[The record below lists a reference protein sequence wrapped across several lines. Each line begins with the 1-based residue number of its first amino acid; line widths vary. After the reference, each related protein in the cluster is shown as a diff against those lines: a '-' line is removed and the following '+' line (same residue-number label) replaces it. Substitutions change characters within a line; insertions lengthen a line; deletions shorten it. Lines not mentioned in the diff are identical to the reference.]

1 MMADKKTLELQIKVL
16 ANQAQ
21 QQIKL
26 FATDIKNAATQVK
39 EFTKNNQDIKNA
51 MGAIQAEAQR
61 ATNSL
66 KLFGGSATELK
77 IQTQKMKSVI
87 LDLVENGL
95 DPESDEIKNLVK
107 QYKNLDAQ
115 IEKTEIH
122 QEGLAGTVQTL
133 TKEIGSL
140 AAVTAAVSFDKW
152 VAGLAG
158 SALSAST
165 SFRAAKEDFGIMLG
179 DMEAGAGLLAE
190 LQEFN
195 FWTPFDLDQTSQAAK
210 VLMAAKVPLGE
221 ITEYLTRF
229 GDIAQ
234 GNGQRFQS
242 FINAFSKASAKGKAD
257 MEVLNVYIDQG
268 VQILDALG
276 EQMGVTSAE
285 IVDMASKGEIS
296 FQDLDRALES
306 MAAEGGLY
314 YNSMATASQR
324 LDAVQAGLS
333 ESVNALAAS
342 FGDMLAPI
350 IAKVLEILTNL
361 VDAINDSPF
370 LKGVLAAALSA
381 VVVVINTKMITALI
395 SLAAKI
401 WATYAAQMGLNS
413 AMAVTNPA
421 LIAATAAVAAATA
434 GFVAYAAAQQESAE
448 QTAEAALAAKKQTEA
463 LKDLR
468 KEAEE
473 YMNYLD
479 GINLSQAQ
487 AAVDSYTNFRLP
499 SAKESLDA
507 AIAKKENTPQFLQ
520 TYEEEGYW
528 NPLGVP
534 GGTTINPAYEQAQKE
549 VEEAQALY
557 DRLLAEAETAQKKL
571 EEIQGRTAQFGTE
584 WQDKLLSDEEKLLK
598 EKAASI
604 AELKAKAENLLGQG
618 WENNPKYKAEFDA
631 LIKYYETEL
640 EKLNTEAGG
649 GEEIPAPVP
658 FDSDWSQKNLSEV
671 EKLEHEYKN
680 SLKELKQAAEASF
693 GDDYAQNSQ
702 FIGERIALETYYTNE
717 RRRMAEAAAE
727 AERQDVLSAHEQ
739 RMAAIKEEFEYRR
752 ELARQQLQ
760 QGDVVAV
767 GSFAQNAFASAASD
781 TQAFELAASVS
792 GGTGL
797 SAALGPMAMFSEALA
812 ESVLSLESV
821 QKVLN
826 PISTILESMMQ
837 VVEPLINSVLQPIVK
852 VLELLGKTLGLVLS
866 PMLNI
871 LSLVTAIA
879 PSLKILEA
887 VLKVVGK
894 AFEWF
899 NNNVIVP
906 VGNAIIGM
914 VNAVIDLL
922 NKIPFVDI
930 DKIGKLQVVGEAAEQ
945 MSKDMERLT
954 AEVNNMYERQKD
966 AVRDLLESQLTALE
980 SQYEL
985 GLISRKEYEEQ
996 AQKYTKEADDK
1007 LIEINQLQ
1015 AEILGQIE
1023 KNTYAA
1029 ATGNTQG
1036 LDESRKSYAESLS
1049 EKWGEK
1055 AGFLGELAGGLVGGI
1070 ADVGK
1075 AIWEGVKKVGEGIGK
1090 FFKGLF
1096 GFATGTTFV
1105 PQDMPAMIHQGEAI
1119 IPKTFMEGIRAGDLA
1134 LVANSSASAASGSP
1148 VYVTVN
1154 VSGSVVS
1161 ERELVDVVY
1170 TGIANGIST
1179 RRLTPLPVGV
1189 A

>member
-16 ANQAQ
+16 MQQAQ
-21 QQIKL
+21 QQIKT
-26 FATDIKNAATQVK
+26 FAADIKTAATQIKGLNTNNATVK
-39 EFTKNNQDIKNA
+39 NSIEEVQKEAKRAAEEINNFAKT
-51 MGAIQAEAQR
+51 GSFSIQ
-61 ATNSL
+61 N
-66 KLFGGSATELK
+66 
-77 IQTQKMKSVI
+77 
-87 LDLVENGL
+87 
-95 DPESDEIKNLVK
+95 
-107 QYKNLDAQ
+107 
-115 IEKTEIH
+115 
-122 QEGLAGTVQTL
+122 L

-179 DMEAGAGLLAE
+179 DMEAGAGLFAE

-306 MAAEGGLY
+306 MAEEGGLY

-324 LDAVQAGLS
+324 LDAMQAGLS

-342 FGDMLAPI
+342 FGDMLAPVV
-350 IAKVLEILTNL
+350 AKVLEILTNL

-395 SLAAKI
+395 SLASKI

-421 LIAATAAVAAATA
+421 LIATTAAVAAATA

-448 QTAEAALAAKKQTEA
+448 QTAEAALATKKQTEA
-463 LKDLR
+463 IKDLK

-473 YMNYLD
+473 YLSFMNEMSIAEAKLVVDNY
-479 GINLSQAQ
+479 INN
-487 AAVDSYTNFRLP
+487 VIP
-499 SAKESLDA
+499 SAQQALED
-507 AIAKKENTPQFLQ
+507 AKK
-520 TYEEEGYW
+520 
-528 NPLGVP
+528 
-534 GGTTINPAYEQAQKE
+534 K
-549 VEEAQALY
+549 
-557 DRLLAEAETAQKKL
+557 LAETPKLIEYDMTDSGNIGIETALVDNYEYYQQEQEVATLESRLKIYTSRLEEAQKKL
-571 EEIQGRTAQFGTE
+571 EEIKGRAAQFGTE
-584 WQDKLLSDEEKLLK
+584 WQDKLLSEEETLLKEKATSIAKLNTEAEKLLK
-598 EKAASI
+598 E
-604 AELKAKAENLLGQG
+604 G
-618 WENNPKYKAEFDA
+618 WENNPQYKAELDA
-631 LIKYYETEL
+631 LIKYYEIEL
-640 EKLNTEAGG
+640 AKLKNA
-649 GEEIPAPVP
+649 PPPVP
-658 FDSDWSQKNLSEV
+658 FDSDWSYKNLSEI

-680 SLKELKQAAEASF
+680 SLQELEQAAKASF
-693 GDDYAQNSQ
+693 GEDYAQNSQ

-717 RRRMAEAAAE
+717 RRRMEEAAAE
-727 AERQDVLSAHEQ
+727 AERQEILAAHELK
-739 RMAAIKEEFEYRR
+739 MAVLKEEFEYRR

-760 QGDVVAV
+760 QGDVGAV
-767 GSFAQNAFASAASD
+767 GAFSQNAFASAASD
-781 TQAFELAASVS
+781 TQAFELAASES

-797 SAALGPMAMFSEALA
+797 SAALGPLAMFVEALA

-826 PISTILESMMQ
+826 PFSTILNSMMQ
-837 VVEPLINSVLQPIVK
+837 VVEPLINSVLTPIVK
-852 VLELLGKTLGLVLS
+852 VLELFGKMLGLVLS

-871 LSLVTAIA
+871 LNLVMQIS

-887 VLKVVGK
+887 VLKVVGD
-894 AFEWF
+894 AFKWF
-899 NNNVIVP
+899 NNSVIVP
-906 VGNAIIGM
+906 VGNSIINIANEIIG
-914 VNAVIDLL
+914 LL
-922 NKIPFVDI
+922 NKIPGVDI
-930 DKIGKLQVVGEAAEQ
+930 DKIKKLQKVGEATEQ
-945 MSKDMERLT
+945 MTKDMERLT

-1015 AEILGQIE
+1015 TEILEQIE
-1023 KNTYAA
+1023 KNTFA
-1029 ATGNTQG
+1029 ATTGKP
-1036 LDESRKSYAESLS
+1036 DAESRFGKIIDNLFRKAE
-1049 EKWGEK
+1049 E
-1055 AGFLGELAGGLVGGI
+1055 GLE
-1070 ADVGK
+1070 
-1075 AIWEGVKKVGEGIGK
+1075 IWERAK
-1090 FFKGLF
+1090 KGLKDKGLP

-1105 PQDMPAMIHQGEAI
+1105 SQDMLAMIHQGEAI
-1119 IPKTFMEGIRAGDLA
+1119 IPKTFVEGIRAGDLA
-1134 LVANSSASAASGSP
+1134 LVGSSSSSAASGSP

-1154 VSGSVVS
+1154 VSGSVVT

-1170 TGIANGIST
+1170 TGIANGISS
-1179 RRLTPLPVGV
+1179 RRFTPLPVGV